1 MEKPFECE
9 TSEDNIEALAII
21 RAKGTKAIFDVD
33 NSMRVL
39 DYNPNLWKS
48 TLEMDVEKLEKHI
61 TATANANETAYLDI
75 FLTK

>member
-1 MEKPFECE
+1 
-9 TSEDNIEALAII
+9 
-21 RAKGTKAIFDVD
+21 
-33 NSMRVL
+33 MRVL

-61 TATANANETAYLDI
+61 TATATANETSYLDI